1 LKVGETLPP
10 RPGTIWIFD
19 RIPLTLNKLLRT
31 HWAGKKRDLESWKTW
46 VLGVAGNKTGV
57 EGKVR
62 VGIVVY
68 RVRLQDPD
76 NATGSVKPLVDALNR
91 LGWMVDDS
99 VKWLE
104 LGVVEVV
111 ARDTRTEVCWEPLDT

>member
-1 LKVGETLPP
+1 M
-10 RPGTIWIFD
+10 IWIFD
-19 RIPLTLNKLLRT
+19 RVPLTLNKLLRT

-46 VLGVAGNKTGV
+46 VLGIAGNKTGV
-57 EGKVR
+57 NGKVR
-62 VGIVVY
+62 VTITVY
-68 RVRLQDPD
+68 RAKLQDPD

-104 LGVVEVV
+104 LEVSEV
-111 ARDTRTEVCWEPLDT
+111 ATKDTRTEVYWEPLEA